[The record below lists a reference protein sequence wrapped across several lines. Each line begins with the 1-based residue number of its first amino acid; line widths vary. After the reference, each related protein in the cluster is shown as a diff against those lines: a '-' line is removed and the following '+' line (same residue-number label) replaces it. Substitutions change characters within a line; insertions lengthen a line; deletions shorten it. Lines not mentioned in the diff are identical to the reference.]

1 MSDKQTFVLQPY
13 PHPSRERAI
22 EAVKAAQD
30 GFVVEIK
37 PPKRNRGQ
45 NDLSH
50 ALYEDIAQVLTEDDA
65 LGWKCYCKL
74 HHGVPLLRAED
85 EEFRETY
92 DKAIKGLTYEQKLAV
107 MKILPVTSLMN
118 KKQISKYIEAVK
130 GDFIPRGVT
139 FGAYE

>member
-1 MSDKQTFVLQPY
+1 MSDKRTFILQPY
-13 PHPSRERAI
+13 PHPSREKAI
-22 EAVKAAQD
+22 EAIKSAQD

-37 PPKRNRGQ
+37 PPRRNRGQ

-50 ALYEDIAQVLTEDDA
+50 ALYEDIARALPEDDA
-65 LGWKCYCKL
+65 LGWKCYTKL

-130 GDFIPRGVT
+130 ADFIPRGVV
-139 FGAYE
+139 FGHHA